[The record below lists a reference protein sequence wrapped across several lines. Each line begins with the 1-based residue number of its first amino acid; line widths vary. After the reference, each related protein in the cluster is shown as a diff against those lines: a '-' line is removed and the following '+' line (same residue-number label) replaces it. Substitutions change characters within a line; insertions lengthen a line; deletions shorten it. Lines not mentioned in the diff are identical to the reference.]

1 MLAHLV
7 ERDIRIVEVR
17 SSSLLHSTIFFCFV
31 IMKLEL
37 KDISFEISEE
47 GLKKKILSGISF
59 VVGSGKFVVITGPN
73 GSGKSTLAQI
83 IMGIKQPTTGEI
95 FLDGKKITKQDITKR
110 AKSGIGFSFQRPVI
124 LKGITVSE
132 LLSVAG
138 EDVVTNE
145 DKTDC
150 LKRVGLS
157 PEEYL
162 NREVS
167 EKMSGGELKRIEI
180 ASVLMRN
187 SDLMI
192 FDEPEAG
199 IDLWSLD
206 DLIDIFKK
214 LKKEKKTVI
223 VISHQERILKVAD
236 EIIVLESGRIKKQ
249 GKSKMILP
257 SIGRSK

>member
-1 MLAHLV
+1 M
-7 ERDIRIVEVR
+7 
-17 SSSLLHSTIFFCFV
+17 
-31 IMKLEL
+31 
-37 KDISFEISEE
+37 
-47 GLKKKILSGISF
+47 
-59 VVGSGKFVVITGPN
+59 
-73 GSGKSTLAQI
+73 
-83 IMGIKQPTTGEI
+83 
-95 FLDGKKITKQDITKR
+95 
-110 AKSGIGFSFQRPVI
+110 
-124 LKGITVSE
+124 
-132 LLSVAG
+132 
-138 EDVVTNE
+138 
-145 DKTDC
+145 
-150 LKRVGLS
+150 GLS

-180 ASVLMRN
+180 ASVLMRD

-206 DLIDIFKK
+206 DLIDIFKE

-249 GKSKMILP
+249 GKSEVILS

>member
-1 MLAHLV
+1 MC
-7 ERDIRIVEVR
+7 
-17 SSSLLHSTIFFCFV
+17 SSDLFCFV

-37 KDISFEISEE
+37 KDISFKISEE

-59 VVGSGKFVVITGPN
+59 VVDSGKFVVITGPN
-73 GSGKSTLAQI
+73 GSGKSTLVQI

-132 LLSVAG
+132 LLGVAG

-145 DKTDC
+145 DKADC

-162 NREVS
+162 NREIS

-199 IDLWSLD
+199 IDLWSFN
-206 DLIDIFKK
+206 DLIRIFQK
-214 LKKEKKTVI
+214 LREEKKTI
-223 VISHQERILKVAD
+223 IIISHQERILKIAD
-236 EIIVLESGRIKKQ
+236 EVIILEDGKIKKKGKPSEVLSEVLEVENGN
-249 GKSKMILP
+249 
-257 SIGRSK
+257 